1 MRVIFM
7 GRKPS
12 ASEAL
17 RYLVTRGVDVAL
29 VVAPPADKPVHWRPR
44 LADTASSYGIPI
56 ASDEELYACLAE
68 QGDEFRGV
76 SLRDVDL
83 VISFLFWKKI
93 KRPLID
99 LPRIGCINFH
109 PAPLPEFRGVGGY
122 NFAIYEGMRYWG
134 VSAHFV
140 DESFDTGDII
150 KVRRFEIDPAK
161 ETAFS
166 LEQKSQRYLLD
177 LFQEVIEELYEKG
190 DLPRIPQGK
199 GRYISREDFERL
211 RRIGQDDSPEEIKKK
226 IRAFW
231 YPPYMGASIEIG
243 GEEFTLVSR
252 EILEELG
259 RMYHRWEAL
268 GKLEDD

>member
-17 RYLVTRGVDVAL
+17 RYLVAKGVDVAL
-29 VVAPPADKPVHWRPR
+29 VVAPPEDKPVHWRPR
-44 LADTASSYGIPI
+44 LADTARRYGIPTVRDEDIYACI
-56 ASDEELYACLAE
+56 ADGKEEL
-68 QGDEFRGV
+68 QGVRLG
-76 SLRDVDL
+76 DVDL

-99 LPRIGCINFH
+99 LPRLGCINFH
-109 PAPLPEFRGVGGY
+109 PAPLPEFRGLGGY
-122 NFAIYEGMRYWG
+122 NFAIYEGMKYWG

-140 DESFDTGDII
+140 DDSFDTGDII
-150 KVRRFEIDPAK
+150 KVRRFEIDPEK

-166 LEQKSQRYLLD
+166 LEQKTQDYLLD
-177 LFQEVIEELYEKG
+177 LFEEVIEELREKG
-190 DLPRIPQGK
+190 DLPRVPQGR

-211 RRIGQDDSPEEIKKK
+211 RRVRQEDSLEEVKRK

-231 YPPYMGASIEIG
+231 YPPYMGACVEIG

-252 EILEELG
+252 EILEEIG
-259 RMYHRWEAL
+259 RMYHRSMVLSDFE
-268 GKLEDD
+268 GD